1 MLYYY
6 IAILLCYYII
16 IYCYIAILLCW
27 HIAMLLHC
35 YIGTFVTLLHCYI
48 TTCYLL
54 LATSYFLLATCH
66 LLLATRYLL
75 LATAKRTPDERDA
88 KVVLLTLLLV
98 LMPEVDELPDEEN
111 VDGKMS
117 RSCIFSLIREADA
130 TSTKGKRYYCQ
141 RMGCLHAGKQKEMRC
156 HFDDYP
162 LHRVYFPGDAFKL
175 NKERWSSL
183 KSTGSNKLCVIKAA
197 TGHVASKLEECKA
210 VIKARYAAQDF
221 ANARPYNVPK
231 AVWLKKRKRRLSS

>member
-1 MLYYY
+1 
-6 IAILLCYYII
+6 
-16 IYCYIAILLCW
+16 
-27 HIAMLLHC
+27 MLLHC

-141 RMGCLHAGKQKEMRC
+141 RIGCFHAGKQKEMRR
-156 HFDDYP
+156 HFEAEP

-175 NKERWSSL
+175 NTEPRWRSL
-183 KSTGSNKLCVIKAA
+183 KNSGSDKLLAIKAA
-197 TGHVASKLEECKA
+197 TGHVASKLEECEA
-210 VIKARYAAQDF
+210 VIKARYAAQGL
-221 ANARPYNVPK
+221 
-231 AVWLKKRKRRLSS
+231 AVIKKRKRRSSN